1 MTTSSDAPSRLLA
14 LDLDG
19 TLEDSRADMVASVN
33 RVRARFSASERSYD
47 DVVPHVGRGMTAL
60 YLACFDDV
68 LAGAPA
74 GSARFHE
81 VRRAYEQDYLEH
93 VAVHTRLY
101 DGIAAALGELSA
113 LGGLVVVTNK
123 PEHISRR
130 LLAALS
136 VQDRIEHVIGGDTLP
151 VEKPDPRLL
160 TAAQERL
167 LEGEQRHESLR
178 AVMIGDSAGDVRMG
192 RAFGAVTVWCAWGYV
207 REPPEGPDYVAEQ
220 PRDLAKIVRSLAG

>member
-1 MTTSSDAPSRLLA
+1 MTTSSDAPRLLA

-19 TLEDSRADMVASVN
+19 TLEDSRADMVASVA
-33 RVRARFSASERSYD
+33 RVRARFSACERAYD
-47 DVVPHVGRGMTAL
+47 DVVPHVSRGMTAL

-68 LAGAPA
+68 LAGAAA
-74 GSARFHE
+74 GSARFDE
-81 VRRAYEQDYLEH
+81 VRQAYEQDYLEH

-101 DGIAAALGELSA
+101 DGIAAALCELSA
-113 LGGLVVVTNK
+113 LGRLVVVTNK

-136 VQDRIEHVIGGDTLP
+136 VQERIEHVIGGDTLA
-151 VEKPDPRLL
+151 VEKPDPLLL

-167 LEGEQRHESLR
+167 FEGEQRQEPLR
-178 AVMIGDSAGDVRMG
+178 AVMIGDSVGDVRMG

-207 REPPEGPDYVAEQ
+207 REPPEMPDHVAEH
-220 PRDLAKIVRSLAG
+220 PRDLAKIVRSLSG